1 MSAPHAARVAQPRTA
16 EGDPQNFAMLP
27 GTHIPDIA
35 NIPSEQGSPPINP
48 LSLGVGLNACQR
60 ALNELGW
67 PASLHSIWPTIRQ
80 LGIRDDRSSG
90 RFLDMLQVAD
100 VNPCEGGHFEFA
112 AESGLLLGTV
122 ASIVFPAFDELGE
135 TIDVAAWHPENSALA
150 LWHGVASMLGAE
162 NIFAPRL
169 DEPLLVH
176 ETALDWLCGGRRGV
190 LSSIHSGPRRCC
202 ALRAVGRQ
210 ARGSW
215 PKVAPVPH
223 DPRAAHSRSLEQREG
238 CSVTD
243 WQPLAMMRR
252 CMNRKGPIGL
262 PASRL
267 ACPAVN
273 SLSSPGAK
281 FRLSFLTSG

>member
-1 MSAPHAARVAQPRTA
+1 MSAPHAARVAQPRDA

-67 PASLHSIWPTIRQ
+67 PASLHSIWPTIRR

-122 ASIVFPAFDELGE
+122 ASIVFPASTSSARLSTLLRG
-135 TIDVAAWHPENSALA
+135 IPKAARWPCGAAWRQCSVRKTSLLRALA
-150 LWHGVASMLGAE
+150 SRCLFTTRRLIGFAAGGAAS
-162 NIFAPRL
+162 
-169 DEPLLVH
+169 
-176 ETALDWLCGGRRGV
+176 
-190 LSSIHSGPRRCC
+190 LSSIHSEPRRCC
-202 ALRAVGRQ
+202 AFLSRWASSASSHGRRLRQ
-210 ARGSW
+210 ALTIPAPRIV
-215 PKVAPVPH
+215 VASNNA
-223 DPRAAHSRSLEQREG
+223 RAA
-238 CSVTD
+238 
-243 WQPLAMMRR
+243 A
-252 CMNRKGPIGL
+252 
-262 PASRL
+262 
-267 ACPAVN
+267 
-273 SLSSPGAK
+273 
-281 FRLSFLTSG
+281 